1 MVSSTCHLK
10 MIEKQTDIDTL
21 CLFIDLAADRTTEVL
36 TVLTWH
42 TSGLIRCFSPL
53 SNQFSFK

>member
-1 MVSSTCHLK
+1 MLGVIKTPEIKTVSCPKLMVSSTCHLK

-36 TVLTWH
+36 TV
-42 TSGLIRCFSPL
+42 
-53 SNQFSFK
+53 

>member
-1 MVSSTCHLK
+1 MVYLAPAIWK

-36 TVLTWH
+36 TV
-42 TSGLIRCFSPL
+42 
-53 SNQFSFK
+53 